1 MKLPKLPKIGRYAAC
16 ILLLVAIFVA
26 YEVRLF
32 QWQIVDGEMYQEIS
46 LSDRT
51 DTIELSAARG
61 QILDR
66 NGEVLAGNR
75 TTYSI
80 VYNALYMDYDQR
92 NVTILQVID
101 LLEERGEAWR
111 DRLPITI
118 DEAGAYQFV
127 EGREEDIAALKEFL
141 SLADYATAANCMA
154 ELIDRYDCGGYSNSD
169 TRNVASVRYSMTQD
183 GYSRTNPY
191 VIASDVSPETVAVF
205 SERSGDWPGIETRVT
220 AQRYYGED
228 GTLAPHVVGYVAGL
242 TEEQYE
248 QAKEEDNLYDP
259 EDNPSGYKYGGEVAG
274 RSGIE
279 SAFEEELRGDRGQET
294 IYTDENGEVTDTAV
308 TLQPQEGNNVQL
320 TLDADLQRVA
330 NLSLEKNILG
340 NTDSNNCISGAA
352 VVLDVDTFGVL
363 ACSSYPTYDVTQ
375 LVESIEGD
383 YSYYNDLVNDE
394 DNQPMFNRAL
404 DGSYTPGSVFKPLVA
419 LAALQE
425 GVIGASTTYYCSG
438 KWEYYDLTQGCLCG
452 GGTHDLY
459 GAIAQSCNTYFSN
472 VGLNL
477 RIARLGPYAE
487 YFGLGQRTGVEIGE
501 DVGIMSN
508 PEEYRENHGVEWT
521 DGVSAQT
528 AIGQADNKFTP
539 IQLAAYCATMANDG
553 VRLQT
558 HFLDQVTNYEG
569 TQVLEQY
576 QPVELYNAEL
586 SSDVVGVVREAM
598 VTCASSGTARSVFG
612 DYPIAIAAKTG
623 TAETS
628 SLPTTDPDYTEP
640 NLSFICYAP
649 AYDPEI
655 AVAVVMEYGNTGDY
669 AKYVAKDILDQYFGY
684 YTWDEEGNKFDQDGN
699 LVDDDGEVLKTAE
712 ELAEDESRQEPAGG
726 GETGSQ
732 APEDGD
738 EAQPTPAPSPSRDEG
753 IPDTPFTGE
762 ESSAPETGD
771 SSEAPAGEGKP
782 TPSPQPE
789 SSTADSP
796 YYRPEED
803 TGGEPQ
809 SSGPDPGAEP
819 GE

>member
-1 MKLPKLPKIGRYAAC
+1 MKLPKLPKIGRYAVC
-16 ILLLVAIFVA
+16 ILLLVAIFAA

-118 DEAGAYQFV
+118 DETGAYQFL

-141 SLADYATAANCMA
+141 DLADYATAANCMA

-205 SERSGDWPGIETRVT
+205 SERSGGWPGIETRVT

-228 GTLAPHVVGYVAGL
+228 GTLAPHVVGYVADL

-279 SAFEEELRGDRGQET
+279 AAFEEELRGDRGQET

-308 TLQPQEGNNVQL
+308 TLQPQEGHTIQT
-320 TLDADLQRVA
+320 TLDSDLQRVA
-330 NLSLEKNILG
+330 NLSLEKNIQS
-340 NTDSNNCISGAA
+340 NTDARDATSGAA

-363 ACSSYPTYDVTQ
+363 ACSSYPTYDVNQ
-375 LVESIEGD
+375 LVESIAGD
-383 YSYYNDLVNDE
+383 GEYYNNLLADE
-394 DNQPMFNRAL
+394 DQPMVNLAL
-404 DGSYTPGSVFKPLVA
+404 NGVFIPGSVFKPVVA

-425 GVIGASTTYYCSG
+425 GVISSGTTYTCTRVWNYF
-438 KWEYYDLTQGCLCG
+438 DLSQGCLCG
-452 GGTHDLY
+452 GGTWNLY
-459 GAIAQSCNTYFSN
+459 GALAHSCNTYFSN

-477 RIARLGPYAE
+477 GIARLAPYAE
-487 YFGLGQRTGVEIGE
+487 YFGLGTTTGVEIGE
-501 DVGIMSN
+501 STGTMSN
-508 PEEYRENHGVEWT
+508 PQEYRENHGVNWT

-528 AIGQADNKFTP
+528 AIGQADNMFTP
-539 IQLAAYCATMANDG
+539 IQLATMCATIATGG

-558 HFLDQVTNYEG
+558 HFLDKITDYTGE
-569 TQVLEQY
+569 TVLEEY
-576 QPVELYNAEL
+576 EPVELYDAGL
-586 SSDVVGVVREAM
+586 SSAVLGVVQTGMQM
-598 VTCASSGTARSVFG
+598 VATEGNAGTVFAN
-612 DYPIAIAAKTG
+612 YPVSIACKTG

-628 SLPTTDPDYTEP
+628 TGKNGTEP

-649 AYDPEI
+649 ADDPEI
-655 AVAVVMEYGNTGDY
+655 AVAVMIEQGNTGNY
-669 AKYVAKDILDQYFGY
+669 AKNVAKDILDQYFGF
-684 YTWDEEGNKFDQDGN
+684 YTWDEDGNKYDQEGNQ
-699 LVDDDGEVLKTAE
+699 VDDDGVIIKTAE
-712 ELAEDESRQEPAGG
+712 ELAEEQAAQEQQSGDA
-726 GETGSQ
+726 SSDS
-732 APEDGD
+732 EDGD
-738 EAQPTPAPSPSRDEG
+738 AASQEPSASPTPGRGND

-762 ESSAPETGD
+762 SASPAPDASGESSGQSSQEASGAS
-771 SSEAPAGEGKP
+771 SSEESAPGV
-782 TPSPQPE
+782 PSG
-789 SSTADSP
+789 AP
-796 YYRPEED
+796 YYRRE
-803 TGGEPQ
+803 
-809 SSGPDPGAEP
+809 
-819 GE
+819 

>member
-1 MKLPKLPKIGRYAAC
+1 MKLPKLPKIGRYAVC
-16 ILLLVAIFVA
+16 ILLLVAVFAA

-118 DEAGAYQFV
+118 DEAGAYQFI

-141 SLADYATAANCMA
+141 DLADYATAANCMA

-205 SERSGDWPGIETRVT
+205 SERSGGWPGIETRVT

-228 GTLAPHVVGYVAGL
+228 GTLAPHVVGYVADL

-279 SAFEEELRGDRGQET
+279 AAFEEELRGDRGQET

-308 TLQPQEGNNVQL
+308 TLQPQEGSNVQL

-330 NLSLEKNILG
+330 DLSLEKNILG
-340 NTDSNNCISGAA
+340 NTDSNNCTSGAA

-375 LVESIEGD
+375 LVESIAGD
-383 YSYYNDLVNDE
+383 GEYYNNLLADE
-394 DNQPMFNRAL
+394 NQPMVNLAL
-404 DGSYTPGSVFKPLVA
+404 NGVFIPGSVFKPVVA

-425 GVIGASTTYYCSG
+425 GVISSGTTYTCTRVWNYF
-438 KWEYYDLTQGCLCG
+438 DLSQGCLCG
-452 GGTHDLY
+452 GGTWNLY
-459 GAIAQSCNTYFSN
+459 GALAHSCNTYFSN

-477 RIARLGPYAE
+477 GIARLAPYAE
-487 YFGLGQRTGVEIGE
+487 YFGLGTTTGVEIGE
-501 DVGIMSN
+501 STGTMSN
-508 PEEYRENHGVEWT
+508 PQEYRENHGVNWT

-528 AIGQADNKFTP
+528 AIGQADNMFTP
-539 IQLAAYCATMANDG
+539 IQLATMCATIATGG

-558 HFLDQVTNYEG
+558 HFLDKITDYTGE
-569 TQVLEQY
+569 TVLEEY
-576 QPVELYNAEL
+576 EPVELYDAGL
-586 SSDVVGVVREAM
+586 SGDVLGVVQAGMQM
-598 VTCASSGTARSVFG
+598 VATEGNAGTVFAN
-612 DYPIAIAAKTG
+612 YPVSIACKTG

-628 SLPTTDPDYTEP
+628 TGKNGTEP

-649 AYDPEI
+649 ADDPEI
-655 AVAVVMEYGNTGDY
+655 AVAVMIEQGNTGNY
-669 AKYVAKDILDQYFGY
+669 AKNVAKDILDQYFGF
-684 YTWDEEGNKFDQDGN
+684 YTWDEDGNKYDQEGNQ
-699 LVDDDGEVLKTAE
+699 VDDDGVIIKTAE
-712 ELAEDESRQEPAGG
+712 ELAEEQAAQEQQSGDA
-726 GETGSQ
+726 SSDS
-732 APEDGD
+732 EDGD
-738 EAQPTPAPSPSRDEG
+738 AASQEPSASPTPGRGND

-762 ESSAPETGD
+762 SASPAPDAGSESSGESSQEESSAS
-771 SSEAPAGEGKP
+771 SSEESAPGV
-782 TPSPQPE
+782 PSG
-789 SSTADSP
+789 AP
-796 YYRPEED
+796 YYRRE
-803 TGGEPQ
+803 
-809 SSGPDPGAEP
+809 
-819 GE
+819 